1 MIVRIGRGHIRPG
14 TWDEYERVY
23 RRLLVEGE
31 KPPGLQTRLLVRD
44 QEDEHGGY
52 TIAIWDDE
60 ASLAEWLESSAFA
73 GIQDE
78 MRPFF
83 VGDYQVHTCDVR
95 VHEQLAGG

>member
-23 RRLLVEGE
+23 QHLLVDGE
-31 KPPGLQTRLLVRD
+31 KPRGLRTRLLVRD
-44 QEDEHGGY
+44 KEDEHGGY
-52 TIAIWDDE
+52 TVAIWDDE
-60 ASLAEWLESSAFA
+60 EALAEWLESSEFA
-73 GIQDE
+73 RIQTE